1 MRRPGTDGSLAGVKA
16 KVLIADDHALVRR
29 GLRALLEGQSGWE
42 VCGEASG
49 GQEAID
55 KAKELRPNVVIMDI
69 SMPGL
74 DGLEATRQIRQVAP
88 EIEVLIV
95 TMHGSREM
103 MQAARRAGA
112 RGYMVKS
119 ASLDRLAEALQTVL
133 RHEPHFPRVSDE
145 HSG

>member
-1 MRRPGTDGSLAGVKA
+1 MKSRI
-16 KVLIADDHALVRR
+16 LIADDHALVRR
-29 GLRALLEGQSGWE
+29 GLKALLEGHPDWE

-55 KAKELRPNVVIMDI
+55 KAKELRPDLIIMDI

-74 DGLEATRQIRQVAP
+74 DGLEATRQIRQMSP

-112 RGYMVKS
+112 RGYILKS
-119 ASLDRLAEALQTVL
+119 ASFDRLADALQTVR
-133 RHEPHFPRVSDE
+133 RHEAHFPRMPDE
-145 HSG
+145 AQG

>member
-1 MRRPGTDGSLAGVKA
+1 VKSRI
-16 KVLIADDHALVRR
+16 LIVDDHALVRR
-29 GLRALLEGQSGWE
+29 GLKALLEGHADWE

-55 KAKELRPNVVIMDI
+55 KAKELRPDVIIMDI

-74 DGLEATRQIRQVAP
+74 DGLEATRQIRLTAP

-103 MQAARRAGA
+103 MQAAKRAGA
-112 RGYMVKS
+112 RGYIVKS
-119 ASLDRLAEALQTVL
+119 ASFDRLAEALQAV
-133 RHEPHFPRVSDE
+133 RSHEAHFPQVPDE
-145 HSG
+145 PQA

>member
-1 MRRPGTDGSLAGVKA
+1 VKSRI
-16 KVLIADDHALVRR
+16 LIADDHALVRR
-29 GLRALLEGQSGWE
+29 GLKALLEDHPDWE

-55 KAKELRPNVVIMDI
+55 KAKELRPDLIIMDI

-74 DGLEATRQIRQVAP
+74 DGLEATRQIRLMAP

-112 RGYMVKS
+112 RGYIVKS
-119 ASLDRLAEALQTVL
+119 ASFDRLADALQTVR
-133 RHEPHFPRVSDE
+133 RHEAHFPRVPDE
-145 HSG
+145 PQG